1 MLFNSFEFAI
11 FLPIVFLLYWFVFN
25 KQVKWQNLFILFV
38 SYIFYGWWDWRFLLL
53 IAFSTTL
60 DFWVGV
66 LLGRIEDIKKRKLL
80 FSLSCIVNLGFLGF
94 FKYFNFFTDN
104 FIAIFESIGY
114 HIPSFP
120 LKIILPVGISFY
132 TFQSLSYTADIYL
145 KKLKPT
151 KDFILFATFISFFP
165 QLVAGPIERAINLLP
180 QFQNKRRFNYEG
192 AKHGMQQILWGLF
205 KKIVIADT
213 LSVYVDQIFGN
224 YQTLPG
230 STLLLGAIYFSVQIY
245 CDFSGYSSIAIGT
258 ARLFG
263 FTLMKNFSYPY
274 FSKNVAEFWR
284 NWHISL
290 STWFR
295 DYVYIPLGGSRC
307 TLKRTLLNTLIVFA
321 LSGFWHGANW
331 TFIAWG
337 ILNGIFIIPI
347 ILSANK
353 EKIKPSLIKI
363 KAPSVILE
371 ILQIV
376 FTFSLIT
383 LTWIFFRSKNISQA
397 FNYLK
402 ILFSK
407 SLFRHPVQHGMTLA
421 LPLIFILF
429 IIEFILKKNIPL
441 LQPKKIPAI
450 VRWSVYLTL
459 AIICLAFFK
468 QNQAFIYFQF

>member
-1 MLFNSFEFAI
+1 MLFNSFEFAL

-25 KQVKWQNLFILFV
+25 KQVKWQNLFLLVV

-66 LLGRIEDIKKRKLL
+66 QLGKITDARKRKIV
-80 FSLSCIVNLGFLGF
+80 FGLSCLVNFGFLGF
-94 FKYFNFFTDN
+94 FKYFNFFVDN
-104 FIAIFESIGY
+104 FIAAFDSLGY
-114 HIPSFP
+114 HMPVMP

-132 TFQSLSYTADIYL
+132 TFQSISYTADVYL

-151 KDFILFATFISFFP
+151 NDFILFAAFISFFP

-180 QFQNKRRFNYEG
+180 QFDKKRQFNYEE
-192 AKHGMQQILWGLF
+192 AKQGMQQVLWGLF

-213 LSVYVDQIFGN
+213 LSGYVDQIFAN
-224 YQTLPG
+224 YQVLPG
-230 STLLLGAIYFSVQIY
+230 STLLLGAIYFAVQIY

-258 ARLFG
+258 AHLFG
-263 FTLMKNFSYPY
+263 FTLMKNFNYPY

-295 DYVYIPLGGSRC
+295 DYVYIPLGGSYG
-307 TLKRTLLNTLIVFA
+307 TLGRVILNILIVFA

-331 TFIAWG
+331 TFIVWG
-337 ILNGIFIIPI
+337 LLNGLFIIPT
-347 ILSANK
+347 ILLTKNK
-353 EKIKPSLIKI
+353 KTESLSFIMETLKIG
-363 KAPSVILE
+363 
-371 ILQIV
+371 
-376 FTFSLIT
+376 FTFFLIT
-383 LTWIFFRSKNISQA
+383 MTWIFFRSQNIGQA
-397 FNYLK
+397 FGYFK

-407 SLFRHPVQHGMTLA
+407 SLFTYPVQHGMAMA
-421 LPLIFILF
+421 LPLIIILF
-429 IIEFILKKNIPL
+429 VIEWIRKKNISIF
-441 LQPKKIPAI
+441 QPKTMPVY
-450 VRWSVYLTL
+450 VRWSVYLIMVVT
-459 AIICLAFFK
+459 CLAFFK